1 MNLRALA
8 SVIVF
13 ISAVSCAPKTTHIQR
28 IAMGEK
34 NLKTQGGYNSYLAL
48 EYLELSRNLAAAKQ
62 TQDSEYFAK
71 KGLIAARDEYLVPED
86 PRKWNADPLQME
98 EMILMQKRL
107 EAVLDTPHITFHL
120 PIQTAH
126 LTYLYD
132 CWISRESK
140 EIFRTSDLS
149 YCKTRFYKLIDELE
163 QYVDDLKKDKEPK
176 VKVKEPEFS
185 RSEIL
190 FDLNSYKFNDK
201 ANKDMIELL
210 NKLLNL
216 SGNYHLLIVGG
227 ADDTGKKLR
236 NQNLALKRAEMVNNY
251 LTKNGVPQDLIEL
264 RSFGED
270 FPDIVTSEGVQQQL
284 NRSVGI
290 YVLKGRGNFTDY
302 PLPLVENIVYQQE
315 VREAR
320 KKRGLK

>member
-98 EMILMQKRL
+98 EMIFMQKRL

-176 VKVKEPEFS
+176 VE
-185 RSEIL
+185 
-190 FDLNSYKFNDK
+190 
-201 ANKDMIELL
+201 EL
-210 NKLLNL
+210 K
-216 SGNYHLLIVGG
+216 
-227 ADDTGKKLR
+227 
-236 NQNLALKRAEMVNNY
+236 
-251 LTKNGVPQDLIEL
+251 
-264 RSFGED
+264 
-270 FPDIVTSEGVQQQL
+270 
-284 NRSVGI
+284 
-290 YVLKGRGNFTDY
+290 
-302 PLPLVENIVYQQE
+302 PL
-315 VREAR
+315 R
-320 KKRGLK
+320 KKEGSVFFFLLAGIVFWRKKQEFPVVSETLRCMSFRV